1 MFSITSGSDSLF
13 RKDSTI
19 NRLLRHLLDLDRA
32 YMQIVIELALERFAL
47 RIHALGNLRNFV
59 SVGLSKLV
67 NLIVKMD
74 TENDMFPNVA
84 LRHVLYTD
92 LARETVFYSIMTAH
106 TSRTVLT
113 NDNGM
118 AVVDGCGD
126 HLQLRGFL

>member
-1 MFSITSGSDSLF
+1 MF

-106 TSRTVLT
+106 

-126 HLQLRGFL
+126 HLQLRVFL